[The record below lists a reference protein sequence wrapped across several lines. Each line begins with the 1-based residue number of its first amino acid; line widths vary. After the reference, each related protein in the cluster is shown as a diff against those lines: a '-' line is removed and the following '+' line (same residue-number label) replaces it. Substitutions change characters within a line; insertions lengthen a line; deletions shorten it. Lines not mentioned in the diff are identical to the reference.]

1 MRGKP
6 NFNQLTTVPSIE
18 SILKRI
24 SDDKALVLF
33 NSIAI
38 SDICDSHFLLKE
50 MNLSSKQY
58 YSRISGLLSA
68 GLIKRYKGKYFLT
81 LLGRVVYDS
90 QVMIGKTLSYFWK
103 LKAIESIEMSGSDL
117 PSEEMTK
124 LVDAIIDNVQVK
136 EILMKPNSA
145 FINAIF
151 QTHGIDNAQIEKSS
165 SLRPMPAEPYTG
177 KRT

>member
-1 MRGKP
+1 M
-6 NFNQLTTVPSIE
+6 
-18 SILKRI
+18 
-24 SDDKALVLF
+24 D
-33 NSIAI
+33 
-38 SDICDSHFLLKE
+38 
-50 MNLSSKQY
+50 LSSKQY
-58 YSRISGLLSA
+58 YSRISGLLST
-68 GLIKRYKGKYFLT
+68 GLIKRHKGKYFLT

-90 QVMIGKTLSYFWK
+90 QVIIGKTLAYFWK

-117 PSEEMTK
+117 PREEMTK

-136 EILMKPNSA
+136 EILTRPNSA

-165 SLRPMPAEPYTG
+165 SQRPMPAEPYPR